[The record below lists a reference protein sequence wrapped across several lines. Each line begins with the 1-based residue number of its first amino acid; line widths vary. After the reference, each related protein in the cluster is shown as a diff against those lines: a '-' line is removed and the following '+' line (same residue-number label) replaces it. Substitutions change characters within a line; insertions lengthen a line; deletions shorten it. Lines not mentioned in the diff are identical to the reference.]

1 MFYSDPLMKNNLPS
15 FITVFLGTILVLL
28 IPRNP
33 VLAILPSRHKIVVD
47 SPATDK
53 PQVLR
58 QLKHFLGRQKEAVT
72 KFTTPTRSDS
82 AAVDTAGSK
91 EPGKLKRFY
100 DKRANQV
107 YRYKHPDHKLRSGI
121 FGKLA
126 FYCGLLT
133 LLALGLA
140 FVVTSHTL
148 GGVIAVLY
156 SIGFFGGLVFGGI
169 GITRRQKRGKAIL
182 GLGIILLQI
191 LLFAGIASF
200 ASGVAA
206 AAPALFDVMVVIMLM
221 GRG

>member
-1 MFYSDPLMKNNLPS
+1 MKNNLTG
-15 FITVFLGTILVLL
+15 FITVFLFTLLSFLLSHSPAYAVL
-28 IPRNP
+28 R
-33 VLAILPSRHKIVVD
+33 ARHKAVVD
-47 SPATDK
+47 SPDNGK
-53 PQVLR
+53 PPVLN
-58 QLKHFLGRQKEAVT
+58 QLKHLLGKEKEAVT
-72 KFTTPTRSDS
+72 KFTTTKHADS
-82 AAVDTAGSK
+82 AAVDSPGAK
-91 EPGKLKRFY
+91 EQGKLKRFY
-100 DKRANQV
+100 DKKADQV

-140 FVVTSHTL
+140 FIVTSHTL

-169 GITRRQKRGKAIL
+169 GITRRRKRGKAIL